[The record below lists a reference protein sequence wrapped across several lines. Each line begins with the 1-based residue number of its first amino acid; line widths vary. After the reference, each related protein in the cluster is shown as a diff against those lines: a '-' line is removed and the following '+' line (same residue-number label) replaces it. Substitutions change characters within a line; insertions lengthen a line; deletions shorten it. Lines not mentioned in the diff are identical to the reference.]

1 MKRLITLR
9 SLQLLEHLKQAS
21 LVMAVMLAIGGF
33 LGAIVYFWGYTQ
45 EFVQLG
51 YLSTPHVLKGLGQ
64 LISVI
69 LTLWV
74 VISCFSDGLSDFDA
88 ALRFGVNR
96 RDYAIAN
103 FGIYT
108 VMSVLQTLIMFFS
121 EEQVFLSIQDLSLNF
136 WGNLSGCFLTALFA
150 FAIYKRGWEVLFLL
164 LIIPIV
170 SGIGFVLLDAIP
182 TSVIVGITKM
192 FLNMPPYA
200 HQALVVAQTILMITC
215 YYWVVAKV
223 EVK

>member
-51 YLSTPHVLKGLGQ
+51 YLSIPHVLKGLGQ

-74 VISCFSDGLSDFDA
+74 VISCFSDGMSDFDA

-96 RDYAIAN
+96 RDYVIAN

-121 EEQVFLSIQDLSLNF
+121 EEQIFLSIQDLSLNF
-136 WGNLSGCFLTALFA
+136 LGNLSGCFLVALFA
-150 FAIYKRGWEVLFLL
+150 FAIYKCGWEVLFLL

-170 SGIGFVLLDAIP
+170 LGIGFALIDFIP
-182 TSVIVGITKM
+182 TIIIVHITRILVTIAA
-192 FLNMPPYA
+192 FA
-200 HQALVVAQTILMITC
+200 HQVLAVIQTILMITC